1 MIAYKKYEGS
11 NFNIMIIVLKLATF
25 IVRLWVWIFFPKG
38 HVLDMSFP
46 RLISMQL
53 LMRKFA
59 KSSSM
64 FPSNLPK

>member
-1 MIAYKKYEGS
+1 MKHEGS
-11 NFNIMIIVLKLATF
+11 NFNITTITLKLATS
-25 IVRLWVWIFFPKG
+25 IVRLWVWILFFKG
-38 HVLDMSFP
+38 HVFYMPFL

-59 KSSSM
+59 KASSM